1 MAEEEAAQAYFTS
14 RLGGPP
20 CPDETAIAAAI
31 KLTGIAIPAIDD
43 IDSTSWAFDFD
54 ALVSRVHKALV
65 QGGHTHGDVTVTRRV
80 ILRMIGTGETG

>member
-31 KLTGIAIPAIDD
+31 KLTRIPLQYD
-43 IDSTSWAFDFD
+43 TSEGFES
-54 ALVSRVHKALV
+54 LVSRVDEALV
-65 QGGHTHGDVTVTRRV
+65 QAGCNQGDVTVTRSV
-80 ILRMIGTGETG
+80 ILRMIGTGEAG